1 MRYAYPPYTFR
12 VYSYRIDS
20 VYRKMQ
26 TIQLYGIPNCTTV
39 KKARAWLEQH
49 GFETTLHDYKKN
61 PLTPEQLSAWETKL
75 GWETLLKKTGTTWR
89 ALPDE
94 FKAQLSSEL
103 SRDKVLHLLHE
114 HPNLIRRPIAELQD
128 GRVLAGF
135 VESQYLAAFQPKD

>member
-1 MRYAYPPYTFR
+1 MKNEPL
-12 VYSYRIDS
+12 
-20 VYRKMQ
+20 KM
-26 TIQLYGIPNCTTV
+26 YGIQSCTTV

-49 GFETTLHDYKKN
+49 GIEAEFHDYKK
-61 PLTPEQLSAWETKL
+61 TPITHEQLEAWEAKL

-94 FKAQLSSEL
+94 LKQDL

-114 HPNLIRRPIAELQD
+114 HPNLIRRPIAVLHD

-135 VESQYLAAFQPKD
+135 DENQYQAAFQPKD